1 MQRLIIEYLQRQI
14 YFLFLSLKRFRTKG
28 AWLKTALPLYGF
40 STRSKTSNNCNQIAL
55 NDFSRSELE
64 VRLDQ
69 AQRDFSHMDERI
81 KFLRAEKSEQF
92 EMVDDLQMELGKA
105 FVIKH
110 YY

>member
-1 MQRLIIEYLQRQI
+1 M
-14 YFLFLSLKRFRTKG
+14 
-28 AWLKTALPLYGF
+28 
-40 STRSKTSNNCNQIAL
+40 
-55 NDFSRSELE
+55 E

-105 FVIKH
+105 FVKK
-110 YY
+110 YYFNCLTMWIDKTFFAFKLKIILTE